1 MQISSDRRRGKRGN
15 KVKKQRSVLS
25 VIILFLSILVM
36 SFTAFADEQTVST
49 DKSVIFLFDS
59 SGSMKTND
67 ANRLAIDSIAQ
78 LTYALPSDYRVG
90 VVSYNADVTISQ
102 QPVEYTQRTQIM
114 ELANRIKYEGY
125 SNAGKGLLQ
134 AVELLEGED
143 TNEKTIVLLSDGEI
157 LMKDEAETSASA
169 AMYQEAVQRASEDGI
184 TIHVIG
190 FGGQMGSLEN
200 PVFSAAN
207 ETKGGSYLAPQP
219 GDIQNAIDSILVDK
233 LDIKQTNLAIV
244 DTDGKQESLSFD
256 CPFIN
261 ASMVRI
267 LLTSDSPI
275 KNLKTNFQAE
285 DASQINGERYSLIQI
300 KKPSSDKIDLS
311 FEGAAGRRVK
321 IVMIPEY
328 QISPQV
334 HIEYEDK
341 VPSDPEATDY
351 ERTAKVTYTF
361 YDMEN
366 QNIQLWTQPFFD
378 HNRIGFTVN
387 GQELIENALNEGK
400 ITVQETVNAEK
411 KEKIQF
417 DYSKLPFYVIGGDEI
432 SVSLEGPAPLPVEE
446 PEPPYLIIV
455 GSIVAAILVIV
466 VIVLLRRKP
475 KPLPPDDMP
484 EPSKYSYTGKI
495 NIYITRT
502 PAGYDIPPLTYNLF
516 RLPSGKVVSL
526 ADILDSCSVQE
537 IFEGADKIYFK
548 SGPNHNL
555 ILTNNSDCTV
565 MKNREI
571 LMKKRSYQITVG
583 GKVDIVFED
592 ETSELT
598 FQYKDLKPSEMR

>member
-1 MQISSDRRRGKRGN
+1 M
-15 KVKKQRSVLS
+15 KKQRSILS
-25 VIILFLSILVM
+25 AIFLILSILVM
-36 SFTAFADEQTVST
+36 SITVLADEQTSRM

-67 ANRLAIDSIAQ
+67 TNRLAIDSIAQ

-102 QPVEYTQRTQIM
+102 QPVVNSQRMQIM
-114 ELANRIKYEGY
+114 ELAHRIQYDGY
-125 SNAGKGLLQ
+125 SNAGKGLMR
-134 AVELLEGED
+134 AVELLEKED
-143 TNEKTIVLLSDGEI
+143 TEEKTIVLLSDGEI
-157 LMKDEAETSASA
+157 LMRDEAATSESVV
-169 AMYQEAVQRASEDGI
+169 MYQEAVQRASKAGI

-190 FGGQMGSLEN
+190 FGGQMGNLEN
-200 PVFSAAN
+200 PIFSAAK

-219 GDIQNAIDSILVDK
+219 GDIQNAIDSILIDK

-244 DTDGKQESLSFD
+244 DADGKQESLSFD
-256 CPFIN
+256 CPFVN

-267 LLTSDSPI
+267 LLTSDAPI

-285 DASQINGERYSLIQI
+285 DAKQINGERYSLIQI

-351 ERTAKVTYTF
+351 ERTASITYTF
-361 YDMEN
+361 YDLEN
-366 QNIQLWTQPFFD
+366 QNIQLWTQPFFN
-378 HNRIGFTVN
+378 HNRVDFSVN
-387 GQELIENALNEGK
+387 EQEFKENALNEGK
-400 ITVQETVNAEK
+400 ITVQETVNVDRT
-411 KEKIQF
+411 EKIEF
-417 DYSKLPFYVIGGDEI
+417 NYSKLPFYVIGGDEI
-432 SVSLEGPAPLPVEE
+432 SVNLEGPAPLPVEE
-446 PEPPYLIIV
+446 PEPPYLMIAGGIT
-455 GSIVAAILVIV
+455 AAVIVIV
-466 VIVLLRRKP
+466 VIVFLLLRRKP
-475 KPLPPDDMP
+475 KPLPPDDKP
-484 EPSKYSYTGKI
+484 EPSKYSYTGKM

-502 PAGYDIPPLTYNLF
+502 PTGYDIPPLTYNLF
-516 RLPSGKVVSL
+516 RLPSGKVMSL

-537 IFEGADKIYFK
+537 VFEGADKIYFK

-571 LMKKRSYQITVG
+571 LMKKKSYQITVG

>member
-1 MQISSDRRRGKRGN
+1 M
-15 KVKKQRSVLS
+15 KKQR
-25 VIILFLSILVM
+25 VIFNVMLIFLSILVM
-36 SFTAFADEQTVST
+36 NITVLADEQTSGK
-49 DKSVIFLFDS
+49 DKSIIFLFDS

-67 ANRLAIDSIAQ
+67 ADRLAIDSIAQ

-90 VVSYNADVTISQ
+90 VVSYNADVSVSQ
-102 QPVEYTQRTQIM
+102 QPVANNQRTQIM
-114 ELANRIKYEGY
+114 ELANHIQYEGY
-125 SNAGKGLLQ
+125 SNAGKGLMR

-143 TNEKTIVLLSDGEI
+143 TGEKTIVLLSDGEI
-157 LMKDEAETSASA
+157 LMKDEAATSESA
-169 AMYQEAVQRASEDGI
+169 VMYQEAVQRASKAGI

-200 PVFSAAN
+200 PIFSAAK

-219 GDIQNAIDSILVDK
+219 GDIQNAIDSILIDK

-244 DTDGKQESLSFD
+244 DADGKQESLSFD
-256 CPFIN
+256 CPFVN

-267 LLTSDSPI
+267 LLTSDAPI

-341 VPSDPEATDY
+341 VPSDPEAADY
-351 ERTAKVTYTF
+351 ERTANITYTF
-361 YDMEN
+361 YDQEN
-366 QNIQLWTQPFFD
+366 QNIQLWTQPFFNNNQVD
-378 HNRIGFTVN
+378 LAVN
-387 GQELIENALNEGK
+387 GQEFKENALNEGK
-400 ITVQETVNAEK
+400 IAVQEAVDGDKTD
-411 KEKIQF
+411 KIEF
-417 DYSKLPFYVIGGDEI
+417 NYSKLPFYVIGGDTI
-432 SVSLEGPAPLPVEE
+432 SVDLEGPVPLPVEE
-446 PEPPYLIIV
+446 PEPPYLLIAGGIT
-455 GSIVAAILVIV
+455 VAVILIAVIV
-466 VIVLLRRKP
+466 FLLLRRKP
-475 KPLPPDDMP
+475 KPLPPDDKP
-484 EPSKYSYTGKI
+484 EPSKYSYTGKL
-495 NIYITRT
+495 NLYITRT
-502 PAGYDIPPLTYNLF
+502 PTGYDIPPLTYNLF
-516 RLPSGKVVSL
+516 RLPSGKVMSL

-537 IFEGADKIYFK
+537 VFEGADKIYFK

-571 LMKKRSYQITVG
+571 LMKKKSYQITVG

>member
-1 MQISSDRRRGKRGN
+1 M
-15 KVKKQRSVLS
+15 KKQRSVFRILF
-25 VIILFLSILVM
+25 LFLSILLMRITV
-36 SFTAFADEQTVST
+36 FAGEQTPSM

-90 VVSYNADVTISQ
+90 VVSYSGDVAISQ
-102 QPVEYTQRTQIM
+102 QPVVNSQRTQIM
-114 ELANRIKYEGY
+114 ELANRIQYEGY
-125 SNAGKGLLQ
+125 SNAGKGLLR

-143 TNEKTIVLLSDGEI
+143 TREKTIVLLSDGEI
-157 LMKDEAETSASA
+157 LMKDEAATSQSA
-169 AMYQEAVQRASEDGI
+169 VMYQEAVQRASKEGI

-190 FGGQMGSLEN
+190 FGGQMGDLEN
-200 PVFSAAN
+200 PIFTAAK
-207 ETKGGSYLAPQP
+207 ETEGGSYLAPQP
-219 GDIQNAIDSILVDK
+219 GDIQNAIDSILIDK

-244 DTDGKQESLSFD
+244 DADGKQESLSFD
-256 CPFIN
+256 CPFVN

-267 LLTSDSPI
+267 LLTSDAPI

-285 DASQINGERYSLIQI
+285 DANQINGDRYSLIQI
-300 KKPSSDKIDLS
+300 KKPLSDKIDLS

-341 VPSDPEATDY
+341 VPSDPEATSY
-351 ERTAKVTYTF
+351 ERTASITYTF
-361 YDMEN
+361 YDMN
-366 QNIQLWTQPFFD
+366 NKNIQLWTQPFFNHSRVD
-378 HNRIGFTVN
+378 LAVN
-387 GQELIENALNEGK
+387 EQEYKEYALNEGK
-400 ITVQETVNAEK
+400 ITIQEPVNADSTEK
-411 KEKIQF
+411 VVF
-417 DYSKLPFYVIGGDEI
+417 NYSKLPFYVIGGNEI
-432 SVSLEGPAPLPVEE
+432 LVDLEGPAPLPVEE
-446 PEPPYLIIV
+446 PPYLIIAGGV
-455 GSIVAAILVIV
+455 VAALAVIAI
-466 VIVLLRRKP
+466 IVFLLLRRKP
-475 KPLPPDDMP
+475 KPLPPDDKP
-484 EPSKYSYTGKI
+484 EPSKYSYTGKM

-502 PAGYDIPPLTYNLF
+502 PTGYDIPPLTYNLF
-516 RLPSGKVVSL
+516 RLPSGKVMSL
-526 ADILDSCSVQE
+526 ADILDSCSVKE
-537 IFEGADKIYFK
+537 VFEGADKIFFK

-555 ILTNNSDCTV
+555 ILTNNSDCTL

-571 LMKKRSYQITVG
+571 LMKKKSYQITVG